1 MNCIKC
7 NSATSVVDSRPL
19 KFCKKI
25 HREESSAVKRRRKC
39 GDCGHRFNTIE
50 QVLTEATVV
59 KTVVVKE
66 TIKVS
71 KPKVKPRDTF
81 DDPFDDPSYLET
93 LSDYELEELIGG

>member
-1 MNCIKC
+1 MNCVKC

-19 KFCKKI
+19 KFCKKM
-25 HREESSAVKRRRKC
+25 HRDASAVKRRRKC
-39 GDCGHRFNTIE
+39 NSCGHRFNTIE

-71 KPKVKPRDTF
+71 KPKVKTS
-81 DDPFDDPSYLET
+81 DPFDDPSYLET
-93 LSDYELEELIGG
+93 LSDSELEELIGG